1 MSRCSLQF
9 CRGNETDT
17 IKTESRARLHTA
29 VAVQSLSRVEHF
41 ATPWTAACQ
50 ASLSFTISQS
60 LLKLMSIELVM
71 LSKHLIFC
79 HPFLFLSSVFPS
91 IRVFSNKSALFI
103 KLSEYQSFSISTCPE
118 YSQLISFRM
127 DWLDLLPVQGTL
139 KSLLQHHSS
148 KASILWHS
156 AFFMVQL
163 SHPYMTKG
171 KTIDLTIWTFV
182 CEVMS
187 MLFNMQLRFV
197 IALLPRNKH
206 LFISQLQSPCS
217 VIWSPR
223 K

>member
-103 KLSEYQSFSISTCPE
+103 KLSEYQSFSISPANE
-118 YSQLISFRM
+118 YSGLPSFGI
-127 DWLDLLPVQGTL
+127 DWFDLLAVQGTL
-139 KSLLQHHSS
+139 KSLPQPNLKTSVFQHST
-148 KASILWHS
+148 
-156 AFFMVQL
+156 FFTVQL
-163 SHPYMTKG
+163 SHLYITRLLEKP
-171 KTIDLTIWTFV
+171 
-182 CEVMS
+182 
-187 MLFNMQLRFV
+187 QLLLYGRFSAMCCLCFL
-197 IALLPRNKH
+197 ICCLGL
-206 LFISQLQSPCS
+206 SQLFFQGVS
-217 VIWSPR
+217 VF
-223 K
+223 